1 MSEPQ
6 PDAQRGVP
14 MVAMTPAI
22 VAALDRLIQ
31 QARTRRRVPMLVTNE
46 NGDLEIRRCRRRKD
60 ACGSGGQVTR

>member
-1 MSEPQ
+1 
-6 PDAQRGVP
+6 

-46 NGDLEIRRCRRRKD
+46 NGDLESADVVVEKML
-60 ACGSGGQVTR
+60 AEATGK

>member
-6 PDAQRGVP
+6 PDAQRDVP
-14 MVAMTPAI
+14 MVAMTAAI

-46 NGDLEIRRCRRRKD
+46 NGALEMADVVIEKML
-60 ACGSGGQVTR
+60 AEAAGK

>member
-14 MVAMTPAI
+14 MVALTPAI

-31 QARTRRRVPMLVTNE
+31 QARTRRRVPMLVANE
-46 NGDLEIRRCRRRKD
+46 NGDLESADVVVEKML
-60 ACGSGGQVTR
+60 AEATGE

>member
-46 NGDLEIRRCRRRKD
+46 NGALEMADVMIEKML
-60 ACGSGGQVTR
+60 AEAAGT

>member
-6 PDAQRGVP
+6 PDAQRHVP
-14 MVAMTPAI
+14 MVAMTAAI

-46 NGDLEIRRCRRRKD
+46 NGALEMADVVIEKML
-60 ACGSGGQVTR
+60 AEAAGK

>member
-6 PDAQRGVP
+6 PVAQRGVP

-31 QARTRRRVPMLVTNE
+31 QARTRRRVPILVTNE
-46 NGDLEIRRCRRRKD
+46 NGDLESADVVVEKML
-60 ACGSGGQVTR
+60 AEATGK

>member
-6 PDAQRGVP
+6 PGAGRGVP
-14 MVAMTPAI
+14 MVALTPAI

-46 NGDLEIRRCRRRKD
+46 NGALEMADVVIEKML
-60 ACGSGGQVTR
+60 AEAAGK